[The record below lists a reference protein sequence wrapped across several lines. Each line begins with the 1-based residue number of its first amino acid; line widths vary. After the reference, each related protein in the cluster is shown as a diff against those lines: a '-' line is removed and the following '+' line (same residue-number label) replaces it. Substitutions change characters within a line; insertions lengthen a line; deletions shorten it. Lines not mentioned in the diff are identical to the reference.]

1 MVLRSTHTHS
11 DRPFDLVGFLTVAT
25 GLVCCLYVLGEGSN
39 IDWGDITNVLL
50 MVFGIFCLI
59 MFVVN
64 ELHHPHPMLDI
75 RVFKYF
81 PFTMSMIISSILT
94 MALMGVVFIMPLFLQ
109 NLRGQTAMQTGILMF
124 PSAVATGIMMPISG
138 KLYDKFGAKPV
149 VMPGLV
155 LLVFATWELSK
166 VNMSTPLFTISML
179 MALRGLAL
187 GISMMPITTEGMNA
201 VPLNKVAEASS
212 INNAIRQVA
221 GSLSITILTTVMQNF
236 QDNRYAQLA
245 VAVTPFNAQMNS
257 AVSMMKGL
265 MLQHRLNPNGAWVIV
280 AGLLKQQAFV

>member
-1 MVLRSTHTHS
+1 
-11 DRPFDLVGFLTVAT
+11 
-25 GLVCCLYVLGEGSN
+25 
-39 IDWGDITNVLL
+39 
-50 MVFGIFCLI
+50 
-59 MFVVN
+59 
-64 ELHHPHPMLDI
+64 
-75 RVFKYF
+75 
-81 PFTMSMIISSILT
+81 
-94 MALMGVVFIMPLFLQ
+94 
-109 NLRGQTAMQTGILMF
+109 MQTGIIMF
-124 PSAVATGIMMPISG
+124 PSAIATGIMMPISG

-149 VMPGLV
+149 VMPGLI

-257 AVSMMKGL
+257 AVTMIKGL

-280 AGLLKQQAFV
+280 GNLLKQQAFVESVKFTLLVTTAIAALTIPLALALRHTKRVPLGEGEEVAHGALME